1 MRQAL
6 ASLLIFSITSLQVFA
21 GVAPNPGSPASPILA
36 GWGGS
41 LPAQYQNYESDYQV
55 VFTPEQLDNLLAP
68 IALYP
73 DPLLAQVLLAATFP
87 EQIDEAAR
95 SLRAYSR
102 YDIDDG
108 DWDVS
113 VKAVAH
119 YPAVLSMMADKIDWT
134 TSVGQAYVNQSTD
147 VMDAIQRLRRQAR
160 SFGNLVTTPEQ
171 EIVETDGL
179 LYIYPASAQFIYV
192 PTYDPAIVFF
202 RRPAFVW
209 GPLITFGMGFVI
221 GAWLNHDCDWHHHR
235 IFYHGWTGGPV
246 WVVRSRP
253 FVHPTR
259 IYVDHRFDNIVI
271 NRRVI
276 DRHVNYGALDRYRS
290 IHRDRDFS
298 DVRRGPG
305 NVPFHR
311 EPGAGEAHRDNKIIR
326 RNIDPNDARVRENR
340 GYGQV
345 PQAPPV
351 VNAKPP
357 IARVPRTDIPPSQP
371 APPVIAPGREEHGRR
386 PDFHPNQP
394 GTPTQP
400 VTPVPQPR
408 GEDRGRRPDF
418 RHGQPVTPTQPVPQP
433 QISVQPPPKPN
444 LPPSAGAQFPR
455 GPIFQQ
461 NQGGID
467 TRDAS
472 RRGQMSREQINHPT
486 GTTNSTPRQTAPVNP
501 PPRPANPH
509 GRPR

>member
-1 MRQAL
+1 MRRAL

-21 GVAPNPGSPASPILA
+21 GVAPNP
-36 GWGGS
+36 
-41 LPAQYQNYESDYQV
+41 PAQYQDYESEYQV

-87 EQIDEAAR
+87 DQIDEAAR
-95 SLRAYSR
+95 SLRAYSH

-134 TSVGQAYVNQSTD
+134 TSIGQAYVNQSSD

-160 SFGNLVTTPEQ
+160 SFGNLVTTPQQ
-171 EIVETDGL
+171 EIVETDGF
-179 LYIYPASAQFIYV
+179 LYIYPANAQFIYV
-192 PTYDPAIVFF
+192 PAYDPAIVFF

-209 GPLITFGMGFVI
+209 GPLITFGIGFGI
-221 GAWLNHDCDWHHHR
+221 GAWLNHDCDWHHRR

-311 EPGAGEAHRDNKIIR
+311 EPGAGEAQRDNKIIR

-340 GYGQV
+340 GYGRV

-351 VNAKPP
+351 VKVEPP

-371 APPVIAPGREEHGRR
+371 NVRGREDHGRR
-386 PDFHPNQP
+386 PDFRTNQP
-394 GTPTQP
+394 VTPTQP

-418 RHGQPVTPTQPVPQP
+418 RTTQPAQPVQPLPKPQA
-433 QISVQPPPKPN
+433 SVQPPP
-444 LPPSAGAQFPR
+444 SR
-455 GPIFQQ
+455 GPVFQR
-461 NQGGID
+461 NQGSID
-467 TRDAS
+467 ARDAS
-472 RRGQMSREQINHPT
+472 RRGQMSREQINRPA
-486 GTTNSTPRQTAPVNP
+486 GPVNSAPRQAGPVNP
-501 PPRPANPH
+501 QPRPANPQAQQH
-509 GRPR
+509 RRPR

>member
-21 GVAPNPGSPASPILA
+21 GVAPSPLA
-36 GWGGS
+36 
-41 LPAQYQNYESDYQV
+41 QNQGYENEYQV

-87 EQIDEAAR
+87 DQIDEAAR
-95 SLRAYSR
+95 SLRAYSH

-119 YPAVLSMMADKIDWT
+119 YPGVLSMMADKIDWT

-147 VMDAIQRLRRQAR
+147 VMDAVQRLRRQAR

-171 EIVETDGL
+171 EIVETDGF
-179 LYIYPASAQFIYV
+179 LYIYPANAQFIYV
-192 PTYDPAIVFF
+192 PTYDPAIIFF

-209 GPLITFGMGFVI
+209 GPLITFGIGFVI

-276 DRHVNYGALDRYRS
+276 DHHVNYGALDRYRS

-298 DVRRGPG
+298 DIRRGPG

-311 EPGAGEAHRDNKIIR
+311 EPGAGEPQRDNKIIR

-340 GYGQV
+340 GYGQL

-351 VNAKPP
+351 VKAEPP
-357 IARVPRTDIPPSQP
+357 IARVPRTDIPSQP
-371 APPVIAPGREEHGRR
+371 APPVIGPGREEHRRR
-386 PDFHPNQP
+386 PDFHQ
-394 GTPTQP
+394 
-400 VTPVPQPR
+400 
-408 GEDRGRRPDF
+408 
-418 RHGQPVTPTQPVPQP
+418 GQPVTPIQPVPQP
-433 QISVQPPPKPN
+433 QISVPPPPKPN
-444 LPPSAGAQFPR
+444 PPPSAGAQFPR
-455 GPIFQQ
+455 GPIFQR

-467 TRDAS
+467 ARDAS
-472 RRGQMSREQINHPT
+472 RRGQMSREQINHPA
-486 GTTNSTPRQTAPVNP
+486 GPVNSVPRQTAPVNP
-501 PPRPANPH
+501 PPRPAKPAAQQH